1 MATGDLWQTVQ
12 YFMDWIGIFAFALS
26 GALLAVSKDFNIFGA
41 ALLAEAAGLGGGLFR
56 DLVIRTTPV
65 AFTDV
70 GYYLAPLVAAFI
82 VFFTARAH
90 RGELLFR
97 AYDLL
102 DAAALALFSVTGTT
116 KALSFGLNLFAAT
129 TLGVGSAVGGGILA
143 NVIANEP
150 PPALRWNRDLYVLPA
165 LVGAGTVA
173 LLSAIGELNAVT
185 AGAAAIVAFAVR
197 LMALRYRWHTL
208 RAYVWRNPF
217 AGMRQ
222 VPTPQGPIPAPGAW
236 PAHAEHATFR
246 FRSPV
251 PSARPRFPE
260 PRPTH
265 GAPPEVPFPAP
276 PPPARA
282 QVPGLHETPYG
293 WPGVQ
298 FDAATDTAPRT
309 GGVFSATRAQHRD
322 PETF

>member
-1 MATGDLWQTVQ
+1 MFMATGDLWQTIQ

-41 ALLAEAAGLGGGLFR
+41 ILLAEAAGLGGGVFR
-56 DLVIRTTPV
+56 DLVIRVTPV

-70 GYYLAPLVAAFI
+70 GYYLAPVVAALI

-90 RGELLFR
+90 RGEALFR

-116 KALSFGLNLFAAT
+116 KAHSYGLNLFAAT

-143 NVIANEP
+143 NVIANEIP
-150 PPALRWNRDLYVLPA
+150 AALRWNRDLYVLPA

-173 LLSAIGELNAVT
+173 LLSAVGGLNVVT
-185 AGAAAIVAFAVR
+185 AGGAAIGAFAIR

-222 VPTPQGPIPAPGAW
+222 APAPQR
-236 PAHAEHATFR
+236 PHPF
-246 FRSPV
+246 
-251 PSARPRFPE
+251 PSAYEEHPTVQFHAPMAPAQPRFPG

-265 GAPPEVPFPAP
+265 QARPTVPSPAP
-276 PPPARA
+276 TPPVRTG
-282 QVPGLHETPYG
+282 VPGQRRTPDG
-293 WPGVQ
+293 RVPGTG
-298 FDAATDTAPRT
+298 TDDRN
-309 GGVFSATRAQHRD
+309 FFR
-322 PETF
+322 